1 VEGRTDVCARAS
13 PEARKMGEPEDKGYT
28 VEDRRYLHKSEEEKV
43 KLRENKAKTETA
55 KDTVGEEAFQEA
67 SQKAAAGQAE
77 EQQLLPEIT
86 FPSFIFSLSS
96 TAFVSLGAVP
106 NPETGQIEKNL
117 PLAKQTIDLLGLLRE
132 KTRNNLTPEEDNLFD
147 HMLHDLR
154 MAYVREVG

>member
-1 VEGRTDVCARAS
+1 
-13 PEARKMGEPEDKGYT
+13 MGETEDKGYT
-28 VEDRRYLHKSEEEKV
+28 VEDRRYLNLSEEEK
-43 KLRENKAKTETA
+43 AKVRKSAAA
-55 KDTVGEEAFQEA
+55 KSAAKGAAAEEAFQEA
-67 SQKAAAGQAE
+67 SQKAASAADKTE
-77 EQQLLPEIT
+77 ERQTLPEIT

-106 NPETGQIEKNL
+106 NPETGQMEKNL

-147 HMLHDLR
+147 HLLYDLR